1 MRSSIYG
8 FTDYEI
14 DVVIKFGGSI
24 TRDLA
29 ETKRLLEEIAY
40 CARLGHTMLVVP
52 GGGRPDKTI
61 EAIDRELSLEAE
73 TAHDATALA
82 QDQTGMILCDR
93 AFSTA
98 FRACRTLRECRAAL
112 KDRLVPVLL
121 PSRLLTDLDPVA
133 MTWDITSDAVAAW
146 CAWLVDAPRLA
157 ILTDI
162 DGIYEPGSVGVEGAR
177 IEEIAPV
184 DLVSMGTTSVDRC
197 AVAWIGDKAIE
208 TVVLNGRHPERL
220 RQWLLRQPFI
230 GTLVSNDSVRRM
242 ADRCQSKQI
251 RQ

>member
-24 TRDLA
+24 TGDLP
-29 ETKRLLEEIAY
+29 ETKRLVEEIAA
-40 CARLGHTMLVVP
+40 CAEMGHKLLVVP
-52 GGGRPDKTI
+52 GGGRPDKAI
-61 EAIDRELSLEAE
+61 EAIDRELPLEAI

-82 QDQTGMILCDR
+82 QDQTGLILCDR

-98 FRACRTLRECRAAL
+98 FRACATLRECRAAL
-112 KDRLVPVLL
+112 KDGAVPVLL
-121 PSRLLTDLDPVA
+121 PSRLLTDLDPVV
-133 MTWDITSDAVAAW
+133 MTWDVTSDAVAAW

-157 ILTDI
+157 VVTDI
-162 DGIYEPGSVGVEGAR
+162 DGIYEPGKIGVETAR
-177 IEEIAPV
+177 IEEIAPL
-184 DLVSMGTTSVDRC
+184 DLIWMGTTSIDGC

-220 RQWLLRQPFI
+220 RQWLLGRPFI
-230 GTLVSNDSVRRM
+230 GTLISNGRERRM
-242 ADRCQSKQI
+242 ADPCQSNQNML
-251 RQ
+251 